1 MFLFKKSRYLA
12 ELKEFRPDI
21 YESCES
27 SMKDIQIDADFIRI
41 NKHKFEACPSESVDY
56 AVMEKTSDAVVVP
69 MDAGWSDIGSWSSL
83 FDVSKK
89 DSKGNTIYGDVVLYN
104 SSNSYIR
111 SSGKLVVA
119 VGVDDLVVVSS
130 KDAIMVA
137 HKDSVQ
143 DVKKIVQEFKGL
155 FSKSSHLG

>member
-1 MFLFKKSRYLA
+1 MRVNEAVFS
-12 ELKEFRPDI
+12 
-21 YESCES
+21 
-27 SMKDIQIDADFIRI
+27 
-41 NKHKFEACPSESVDY
+41 ACPSDSIDY

>member
-1 MFLFKKSRYLA
+1 
-12 ELKEFRPDI
+12 
-21 YESCES
+21 
-27 SMKDIQIDADFIRI
+27 
-41 NKHKFEACPSESVDY
+41 
-56 AVMEKTSDAVVVP
+56 